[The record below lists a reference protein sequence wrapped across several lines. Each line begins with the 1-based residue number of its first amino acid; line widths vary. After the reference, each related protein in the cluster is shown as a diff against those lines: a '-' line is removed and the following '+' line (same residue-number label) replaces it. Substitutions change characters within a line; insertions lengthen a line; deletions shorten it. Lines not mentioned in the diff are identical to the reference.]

1 MNSFDSCSKSC
12 VVAPLEKMSTKFDR
26 FLLLVSQSSQDVCVP
41 DVSSRC
47 RSGQRV
53 DFRRPLGMD
62 IVLKDSNI
70 HRCPT

>member
-12 VVAPLEKMSTKFDR
+12 VVVPLEKISTKFDR

-41 DVSSRC
+41 DVSSHC
-47 RSGQRV
+47 RSAQRV
-53 DFRRPLGMD
+53 DFGRLLGMD
-62 IVLKDSNI
+62 IVQKDSSI